1 MTNTGDTE
9 RQAFLRDKAI
19 KQSNEKKQGL
29 YTTAILSVLN
39 PGMTLLDIGCGT
51 GHIVQE
57 LATSCAGVLCIGL
70 DISSAM
76 IEIARRNNSSLPNVL
91 LNIGDGLRLPFSACS
106 FDIVINRLAE
116 YSVHEAYRVLR
127 KGGYFIE
134 YGLGPDADRE
144 IKEFFQDRIETD
156 CFCIPRVKGKW
167 KDEVCEEVVDV
178 GFAIESIGDH
188 REEEHYR
195 NEEELMDTIEMVPLV
210 KDFDR
215 SKDRGIVEA
224 LAEKYRGK
232 NGISTTWHYYVLM
245 ARKVHRGFA

>member
-19 KQSNEKKQGL
+19 KQSKEKKKGF
-29 YTTAILSVLN
+29 YTMEILSVLK

-57 LATSCAGVLCIGL
+57 LATSCSGVLLIGL

-76 IEIARRNNSSLPNVL
+76 IEIARSNNSHLPDVL
-91 LNIGDGLRLPFSACS
+91 FNIGDGMRLPFSAYS

-116 YSVHEAYRVLR
+116 YSVQEAYRVLR
-127 KGGYFIE
+127 EGGHFLE

-144 IKEFFQDRIETD
+144 IKEFFTGRIETD
-156 CFCIPRVKGKW
+156 SFCMPKAMGRW
-167 KDEVCEEVVDV
+167 KEEVCEDVADV
-178 GFAIESIGDH
+178 GFAIESIEDY
-188 REEEHYR
+188 RAETHYR

-232 NGISTTWHYYVLM
+232 NGITTTWHYCVLK
-245 ARKVHRGFA
+245 ARKEHRGSV

>member
-1 MTNTGDTE
+1 
-9 RQAFLRDKAI
+9 
-19 KQSNEKKQGL
+19 
-29 YTTAILSVLN
+29 
-39 PGMTLLDIGCGT
+39 
-51 GHIVQE
+51 
-57 LATSCAGVLCIGL
+57 
-70 DISSAM
+70 
-76 IEIARRNNSSLPNVL
+76 
-91 LNIGDGLRLPFSACS
+91 
-106 FDIVINRLAE
+106 
-116 YSVHEAYRVLR
+116 VLR

-156 CFCIPRVKGKW
+156 SFCIPRVRGKW
-167 KDEVCEEVVDV
+167 KDEVCEEVADV

-188 REEEHYR
+188 REEEHYH

-245 ARKVHRGFA
+245 ARKVHIGFA